1 MAQKYKRKRNS
12 IRRKSIR
19 RKSNKKAKSKKQDFR
34 RQSAKKRVG
43 KRRRTTFANAIQ
55 RLSKLRP
62 NQRVEAMKLA
72 NNKFI
77 QQFCNN
83 VKKLRRT
90 PLSSTQHKRM
100 RTQSKNIRKLISSK
114 TSYNTKR
121 KMLTQRG
128 GFLLPL
134 LLPPLLSA
142 GVGAITSA
150 LSK

>member
-1 MAQKYKRKRNS
+1 MTRKYSRKRNTT
-12 IRRKSIR
+12 RRKT
-19 RKSNKKAKSKKQDFR
+19 NKKRKGKKQGFKR
-34 RQSAKKRVG
+34 KIIKKRTG
-43 KRRRTTFANAIQ
+43 RTSFVNALR

-62 NQRVEAMKLA
+62 TQRVEAMKLA

-77 QQFCNN
+77 QQFCSN
-83 VKKLRRT
+83 VKKLRHAGV
-90 PLSSTQHKRM
+90 SSAHQKRM
-100 RTQSKNIRKLISSK
+100 RRQSKNIRKLISAK
-114 TSYNTKR
+114 TSYNMKR

-150 LSK
+150 LGK